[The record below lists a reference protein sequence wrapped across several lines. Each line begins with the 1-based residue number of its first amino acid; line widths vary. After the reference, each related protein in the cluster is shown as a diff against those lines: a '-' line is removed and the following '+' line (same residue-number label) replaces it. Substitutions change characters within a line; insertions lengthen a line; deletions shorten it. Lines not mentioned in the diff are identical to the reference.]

1 MKARFYIIKF
11 LFVVAMFTLMSTT
24 AFAITSDFKELP
36 SKSQVSILKPFTV
49 KVNLDLDANTINSTN
64 ITVKDSKGLPVKVSV
79 YPGDDSKSIEIYPQ
93 VGGYIPGATYCIE
106 ISTNVKS
113 KTGVNLSM
121 PVKMNFT
128 TSSQFQDATTNTILP
143 SIKSIDIVD
152 KPIIE
157 KNKTSFNITPS
168 ISGDVQ
174 YRVFLF
180 KYPNETYDN
189 SNYYTSGVY
198 TELTSGYTSAM
209 SSLNPYIFIKTD
221 GFELGKYKLLVYVKG
236 KGRLGEYKDTNTDFD
251 NFYSTYFKV
260 IDKNILADATTTT
273 TTTPT
278 SSITKINYSKTLEEA
293 VSAQIKVGGPVYS
306 EPTGWMKANDSL
318 LRYYM
323 DPNNYLDD
331 YGKYSFLVLNYMDV
345 SVDDLNILLAGKG
358 VLAGKG
364 DVFLKAAKDNDINP
378 IYLVSHSLLET
389 GNGTSTLSNGILVSS
404 VDGIAVE
411 PKTTYNTFG
420 VHAYDEDAIRF
431 GSEYAYTQG
440 WFTVDAAIIG
450 GAKFIGTNY
459 INRVGEKQNTLYK
472 MKWDINYTT
481 YAHQYATDIG
491 WPRKQIKR
499 IKDLIEQCKTAKPVF
514 EIPSFK

>member
-1 MKARFYIIKF
+1 MKAKIYIIKII
-11 LFVVAMFTLMSTT
+11 LAAAMFTLMSTT
-24 AFAITSDFKELP
+24 AFAATSDFKELP

-49 KVNLDLDANTINSTN
+49 KVNLDLDASTINSTN

-79 YPGDDSKSIEIYPQ
+79 YPGDDSKSVVIYPQ
-93 VGGYIPGATYCIE
+93 VGGYIPGASYSVE
-106 ISTNVKS
+106 ISTDVKS
-113 KTGVNLSM
+113 KAGAKLSM
-121 PVKMNFT
+121 PVKMKFT
-128 TSSQFQDATTNTILP
+128 TSSQFEDETSNTALP
-143 SIKSIDIVD
+143 NIKSIDVLN
-152 KPIIE
+152 KPLLE
-157 KNKTSFNITPS
+157 KNKTSFAITPS

-174 YRVFLF
+174 YKVFLF

-189 SNYYTSGVY
+189 SNYYTSAVY

-209 SSLNPYIFIKTD
+209 SSLNPYIFTKAD

-236 KGRLGEYKDTNTDFD
+236 SGRLGKYKDTNTDFD
-251 NFYSTYFKV
+251 NFYSAYFKV
-260 IDKNILADATTTT
+260 LDKNILADDTATTTT
-273 TTTPT
+273 TTS
-278 SSITKINYSKTLEEA
+278 SSIIRTDYNKTLEEA
-293 VSAQIKVGGPVYS
+293 VSAQVKAGGPVYS
-306 EPTGWMKANDSL
+306 ETTGFMKANDSL

-323 DPNNYLDD
+323 DPSNYLDD

-345 SVDDLNILLAGKG
+345 SVEDLNTLLTGKG
-358 VLAGKG
+358 VLEGKG

-389 GNGTSTLSNGILVSS
+389 GNGTSVLAKGILVSS
-404 VDGIAVE
+404 VDGKAVE

-420 VHAYDEDAIRF
+420 VHAYDENPNKF

-440 WFTVDAAIIG
+440 WFSVDAAISG

-459 INRVGEKQNTLYK
+459 INRAGEKQNTLYK
-472 MKWDINYTT
+472 MKWDINYGT
-481 YAHQYATDIG
+481 YPHQYATDIG

-514 EIPSFK
+514 EIPNFK

>member
-1 MKARFYIIKF
+1 MKAKLYIIKF
-11 LFVVAMFTLMSTT
+11 LLAAAMFTSMCTT
-24 AFAITSDFKELP
+24 AFAETSDFKELP

-49 KVNLDLDANTINSTN
+49 KVNLDLDASTINSTN
-64 ITVKDSKGLPVKVSV
+64 IIVKDSKGLPVKVSI
-79 YPGDDSKSIEIYPQ
+79 YPGDDSKSIVIYPQ
-93 VGGYIPGATYCIE
+93 VGGYIPGAAYAIE

-113 KTGVNLSM
+113 KAGAKLSM

-128 TSSQFQDATTNTILP
+128 TSSQFEDETSNTALP
-143 SIKSIDIVD
+143 SIKSIDILD
-152 KPIIE
+152 KPLIQ
-157 KNKTSFNITPS
+157 KNKTSFVITPN

-180 KYPNETYDN
+180 NYPNETYDN

-198 TELTSGYTSAM
+198 TELTSGYTSAI
-209 SSLNPYIFIKTD
+209 SSLNPYTFTKTD

-236 KGRLGEYKDTNTDFD
+236 SGRSGKYKDTNTDFD

-260 IDKNILADATTTT
+260 LDKNILADAATTTT
-273 TTTPT
+273 TTS
-278 SSITKINYSKTLEEA
+278 SSITKISYSKTLEEA
-293 VSAQIKVGGPVYS
+293 VGAQIKAGGPVYS
-306 EPTGWMKANDSL
+306 ETTGFMKANDSL

-331 YGKYSFLVLNYMDV
+331 YGKYSFLVLNYMEV
-345 SVDDLNILLAGKG
+345 SVDDLNILLKGKG
-358 VLAGKG
+358 VLEGKG

-389 GNGTSTLSNGILVSS
+389 GNGTSVLSNGILVSS
-404 VDGIAVE
+404 VDGKAVE

-420 VHAYDEDAIRF
+420 VHAYDEDPNRF

-440 WFTVDAAIIG
+440 WFTVDAAILG

-472 MKWDINYTT
+472 MKWDINYST
-481 YAHQYATDIG
+481 YPHQYATDIG